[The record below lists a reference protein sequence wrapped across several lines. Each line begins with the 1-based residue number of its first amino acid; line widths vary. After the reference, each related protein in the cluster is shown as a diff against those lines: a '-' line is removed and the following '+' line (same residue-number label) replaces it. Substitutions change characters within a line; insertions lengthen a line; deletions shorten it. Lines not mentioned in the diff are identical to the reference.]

1 MNPLTQQRD
10 FYTLPEIAKL
20 LMIGEST
27 AYQWAAQGRFKTVKI
42 GRLVRVP
49 AEEVERI
56 KEAGVSQ

>member
-1 MNPLTQQRD
+1 MNPLSQKRE

-49 AEEVERI
+49 AEEVEHM
-56 KEAGVSQ
+56 KKAGVSQ